1 MEARA
6 IAQDNPF
13 YKSREAFEKMV
24 HKLSS
29 NEVQLYDHAQVER
42 LVEESGREVLRRL
55 MQDHLDARG
64 DGSASEAVEGDDGV
78 ERTHRRVRSRPL
90 RTLFGLVTLTRQCYG
105 ARGRHSRAPAD
116 AHLNMPSGTYSL
128 GVRRRVAAEAG
139 KVSFD
144 AVVSSLAATTGA
156 PVPKRQ
162 AEELAQRA
170 ATDFEAFYEQ
180 RKPASTT
187 SSSGVLVLTTD
198 AKGVVMRTQDLRE
211 ATRKAAEKSRPKL
224 DKRRT
229 KGEKAGRKRMAQVA
243 AVYTVEPFFRT
254 TDDVVGELRT
264 CKVDD
269 EPTAKKRPKPERK
282 RVWASITQSPEEV
295 ILQAFDEAAL
305 RDPTREKDWVAL
317 VDGNETQLEA
327 IMACVPSSKTT
338 VTVIVDL
345 IHVLE
350 YLWMAGHAIHGEGK
364 PQTQEWVTK
373 RLRYLLDGVDAHTVA
388 AGIRRSAT
396 KLDVDGSR
404 RKRVETC
411 ARYLCKYAD
420 HLRYADYLAA
430 GYPIA
435 TGVIEGACR
444 HLVKDRMD
452 ITGARWSLEGA
463 EAVLRLR
470 ALQASGDF
478 DAYWEFHERRELER
492 NHLSRYANRHLPELA
507 AAANSGPTPH
517 LRLAS

>member
-6 IAQDNPF
+6 IAQDKPF
-13 YKSREAFEKMV
+13 CKSREAFENMV
-24 HKLSS
+24 TRLNSD
-29 NEVQLYDHAQVER
+29 EVRKFDHAQVER
-42 LVEESGREVLRRL
+42 LVEREGREVLRQL
-55 MQDHLDARG
+55 VQDHLDVRG
-64 DGSASEAVEGDDGV
+64 DGAASEVVEGEDGV
-78 ERTHRRVRSRPL
+78 ARTHRRLRSRPL
-90 RTLFGLVTLTRQCYG
+90 RTLFGPVTLTRQCYG
-105 ARGRHSRAPAD
+105 ARGHDGRAPAD
-116 AHLNMPSGTYSL
+116 AQLNMPMGTYSL
-128 GVRRRVAAEAG
+128 GVRRRAATEAG

-144 AVVSSLAATTGA
+144 AVVESLATTTGA

-170 ATDFEAFYEQ
+170 AMDFEAFYEQ
-180 RKPASTT
+180 RKPATT
-187 SSSGVLVLTTD
+187 ASSADILVLTTD

-211 ATRKAAEKSRPKL
+211 ATRKAAEASGPKL

-243 AVYTVEPFFRT
+243 SVYTVGRFVRT
-254 TDDVVGELRT
+254 TEDVVGELHT
-264 CKVDD
+264 S
-269 EPTAKKRPKPERK
+269 EATPTTTKRPKLEHK
-282 RVWASITQSPEEV
+282 RVWASITRGPEEV
-295 ILQAFDEAAL
+295 ILQAFDEAAR
-305 RDPTREKDWVAL
+305 RDPVRKKDWVAL
-317 VDGNETQLEA
+317 VDGNELQLEA

-338 VTVIVDL
+338 VTIIIDL

-350 YLWMAGHAIHGEGK
+350 YLWKAGHAIHGEGK

-396 KLDVDGSR
+396 KRGIDKSR
-404 RKRVETC
+404 RERVETC
-411 ARYLCKYAD
+411 ARYLCKYAE
-420 HLRYADYLAA
+420 HLRYAEYLAA

-478 DAYWEFHERRELER
+478 DAYWRFHEQRELER
-492 NHLSRYANRHLPELA
+492 NHLARYANGRAPEL
-507 AAANSGPTPH
+507 AAANSGPKRPKRH
-517 LRLAS
+517 LSLVS